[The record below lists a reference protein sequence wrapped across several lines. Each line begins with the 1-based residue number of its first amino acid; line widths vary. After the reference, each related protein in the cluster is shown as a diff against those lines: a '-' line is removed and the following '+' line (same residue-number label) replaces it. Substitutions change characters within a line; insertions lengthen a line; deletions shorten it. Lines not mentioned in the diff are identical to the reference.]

1 MHYKQAGCCSH
12 LSILFDVNSQMK
24 EFHVDDPCDLCSIKI
39 SGKDLREVGG
49 TWFWL
54 VAGKLM
60 LGMIEDIKDLIHEG

>member
-1 MHYKQAGCCSH
+1 
-12 LSILFDVNSQMK
+12 MK